1 MTEQTDNAGQFQMY
15 GPALL
20 QWAVMQMPPWLGAK
34 LDPEDLV
41 QQTLLE
47 AVKAADRLAGCS
59 EKEVLAY
66 LRRALLNNLIDSAR
80 KYAKNRGEIAPESLA
95 ESSMR
100 MAEWL
105 AASDTSPSERFSNKE
120 KAARLAEG
128 VARLP
133 EAQRLA
139 VELRYMKGQKVADIA
154 KSLGKTEGAVA
165 ALLHRAVTTLK
176 VDLHHLDN

>member
-1 MTEQTDNAGQFQMY
+1 MTEQDDKAGQFQKH
-15 GPALL
+15 GAALL
-20 QWAVMQMPPWLGAK
+20 HWAMLQMPPWLGAK

-47 AVKAADRLAGCS
+47 AVKGAERLAGCS
-59 EKEVLAY
+59 EQEVLAY
-66 LRRALLNNLIDSAR
+66 LRRALLNNLIDAAR
-80 KYAKNRGEIAPESLA
+80 KYSKTRGEISPESLA

-100 MAEWL
+100 MAQWL
-105 AASDTSPSERFSNKE
+105 AASDTSPSERFSKRE

-128 VARLP
+128 VSRLP

-139 VELRYMKGQKVADIA
+139 VEMRYMRGSKVADIA

-165 ALLHRAVTTLK
+165 ALLHRAVTALK
-176 VDLHHLDN
+176 LDLHHLDN